1 MDEKMFNLLALIEK
15 LSEDEL
21 KYVNVWIEYNLQKR
35 EAQSIQSQT
44 D

>member
-1 MDEKMFNLLALIEK
+1 MDKKMFDLLALIEK

-35 EAQSIQSQT
+35 EAQSIQPQT